1 VSVGSDGIDA
11 DKLDTITLTFLL
23 SFIDALGDTRGGGS
37 SIVRSVG
44 VLLIVIMTTTN
55 ILSLINTFGGS
66 SGGGSGGR
74 GIASFSP
81 LCGSLGRHGDD
92 NMM

>member
-1 VSVGSDGIDA
+1 MLVGSDGIDA

-23 SFIDALGDTRGGGS
+23 SYIDVLGDTRGGGS

-44 VLLIVIMTTTN
+44 VLLIVIMTTTI
-55 ILSLINTFGGS
+55 ILSPIDTFGGS
-66 SGGGSGGR
+66 GGW

-81 LCGSLGRHGDD
+81 LCGSLGMHGDD
-92 NMM
+92 NTM

>member
-1 VSVGSDGIDA
+1 MSVGSDGIDA
-11 DKLDTITLTFLL
+11 LTFLL
-23 SFIDALGDTRGGGS
+23 SFIDALGDTRGGGG

-55 ILSLINTFGGS
+55 ILSLIDTF
-66 SGGGSGGR
+66 GGGSGGW
-74 GIASFSP
+74 GVASFSP

-92 NMM
+92 NTM